1 MPSMIMAKLRI
12 YTPIGEG
19 CCFFDE
25 EGTTF
30 MSVAEFI
37 DSIPAD
43 DNTIELL
50 INSPGG
56 SVAEGWAIVD
66 KLRATGKRIT
76 ATIEGTC
83 ASMASVVLLA
93 ASERR
98 AYPHA
103 TLLIHNPFFPE
114 FSLAD
119 AYDAEALR
127 RLADSLDED
136 TRKILDFYVER
147 TGASREELAAL
158 MAEDKSVDMT
168 RAKELGFI
176 QEIIPPASAFHQ
188 TKNIMSKDTKQGIF
202 ERITAAIAVAL
213 GVEDPTPVAYELTAE
228 DGTIITIEK
237 PEGEE
242 PAVGDVARPDGRH
255 RLPSGITLVI
265 EAGEIV
271 EIVEE
276 EIKRE
281 PGEEAEIDAL
291 KKENEELRAELE
303 SLKSAAKSDEEV
315 EILALV
321 KRVGGI
327 AKLKEFSS
335 NYQPSKRDNMADK
348 TVAPTVADQ
357 IRAIREKR
365 TAEFKNQKQI
375 AHGKN

>member
-1 MPSMIMAKLRI
+1 MPSIIMAKLRI

-188 TKNIMSKDTKQGIF
+188 TQNIMSKDTKQGIF

-213 GVEDPTPVAYELTAE
+213 GVEGPTPVAYELTAE
-228 DGTIITIEK
+228 DGTVITIEK

-276 EIKRE
+276 EIERE

-291 KKENEELRAELE
+291 KKETEELRAELE

-365 TAEFKNQKQI
+365 TAEFKT
-375 AHGKN
+375 KNK